1 MPTTKTEPERRQTGV
16 KLDTELLREFKVL
29 AARNDTTLGELL
41 ELSLIHISLALGV
54 KSACFLPLVAR
65 ERLLGTLNVG
75 RFPERAFTQEMCI
88 RDRFGS

>member
-41 ELSLIHISLALGV
+41 EQAMKEYLERV
-54 KSACFLPLVAR
+54 KNH
-65 ERLLGTLNVG
+65 ETL
-75 RFPERAFTQEMCI
+75 
-88 RDRFGS
+88 RD